1 MVDPGGETHQT
12 SWFISCSSQQRHRE
26 VLISDIKSLSPRM
39 PVLWLAPSANLR
51 DASRMGKDGGKPARS
66 RWQKMGRK
74 KKKSNR
80 KKIKKSHRLDKVRS
94 KIFVERQKLD
104 LLFQLQKFSLVA
116 GEILQTRHL
125 AWCGMVRHGEAW
137 WPESIWGSGFTY

>member
-1 MVDPGGETHQT
+1 MTGALCQPEGCVEDGERWWKT
-12 SWFISCSSQQRHRE
+12 CEVEMAKNGEEEEEEQQKE
-26 VLISDIKSLSPRM
+26 D
-39 PVLWLAPSANLR
+39 
-51 DASRMGKDGGKPARS
+51 
-66 RWQKMGRK
+66 
-74 KKKSNR
+74 
-80 KKIKKSHRLDKVRS
+80 KKSHRLDKVRS

-137 WPESIWGSGFTY
+137 